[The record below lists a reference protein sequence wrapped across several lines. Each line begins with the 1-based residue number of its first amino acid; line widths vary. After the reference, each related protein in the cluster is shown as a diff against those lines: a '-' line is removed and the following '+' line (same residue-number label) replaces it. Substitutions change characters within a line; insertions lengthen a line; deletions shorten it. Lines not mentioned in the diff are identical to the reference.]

1 MGYKRSGAFT
11 HSRNREIDDNSS
23 QKVFQ
28 LRKENNLQAAYNLA
42 IKLYS
47 ETPNDGW
54 VQKAYAW
61 VLIDIVKLELI
72 GNLDNACAFYEQL
85 LAIKF
90 VENDEIITKQI
101 SYLRPK
107 LDIQYQEISKLE
119 VLSKNQN
126 HVDAINGFIN
136 LYSQGKLVKQ
146 HHESFGWAI
155 YRYLKAFDGKLTN
168 DNVENLLFNYLSLEN
183 PRPELVH
190 SMILQYAIFYSNKT
204 PSFNIYDF
212 FQQWNP
218 AFIREEDQKEDTKD
232 GKTYPSLLSK
242 LLRGFVK
249 KNFVIDVESIQKAI
263 NSFQSHNSF
272 SGFGRVR
279 VNGCVVIEIV
289 RESCFWELIQLHKS
303 NDYNGLWNKF
313 DIYINNYV
321 SFGESEWHSKI
332 LEVAER
338 YMQETNAWRF
348 SDFFKKWNFNNF
360 RASDW
365 QEQKNGDFLN
375 KALALKSLKR
385 IFEIAKLPNNQD
397 KDFSW
402 VLPIFELA
410 FTQAESDVWLK
421 REYAILLGL
430 SGQKEEAISL
440 YKKVILELSD
450 KSYAWHELSTL
461 VGQDMELAI
470 SMLCKAILIEKD
482 ESYLGKVRLEL
493 ARHLISKDMLTEAKF
508 ELNKYIENVN
518 SKGWK
523 TSDDFSILNENLS
536 VVSVNKTANNL
547 DFYHQNIAKVD
558 DFIYSEIPWVDLMLF
573 DKWDADN
580 GKTRLAFTNL
590 NNTELV
596 INSHKFKLIKHTNVN
611 DIFQFKLHH
620 DEVNKKYIALKVQ
633 KSNITKADFISN
645 APESVAV
652 IDHINPKKELF
663 HYVINSNS
671 DGIVKFSN
679 TTIRPEVGHFIKIK
693 YFKTHNK
700 KTKGYKM
707 NFISIEPTN
716 EIKTSL
722 VKSLT
727 GRITLKYKFDGRT
740 HDYESVVNT
749 IPEIDT
755 NKPDFGFVADY
766 YVPKFMLNK
775 QSIYQD
781 CEVAVRVLF
790 NGEKWSVFDLKKT

>member
-1 MGYKRSGAFT
+1 MAY
-11 HSRNREIDDNSS
+11 SRRGGFGQSPNREIDDNSS
-23 QKVFQ
+23 QKVFL
-28 LRKENNLQAAYNLA
+28 LRKEKNLSAAYDLA
-42 IKLYS
+42 IKLYN
-47 ETPNDGW
+47 ENQNDGW

-72 GNLDNACAFYEQL
+72 GNLDNACTFYEQL

-90 VENDEIITKQI
+90 VDVDEIISKQI
-101 SYLRPK
+101 NYLRPK

-119 VLSKNQN
+119 ILSKNQN
-126 HVDAINGFIN
+126 HVDAIDGFIN
-136 LYSQGKLVKQ
+136 LYSQGRLAKQ
-146 HHESFGWAI
+146 HHESFAWAI
-155 YRYLKAFDGKLTN
+155 YRYLKAYDGKLTN

-183 PRPELVH
+183 PRPELAH

-204 PSFNIYDF
+204 PSFNMYDF

-218 AFIREEDQKEDTKD
+218 TFLRDEDQKEDTKD
-232 GKTYPSLLSK
+232 GKTYPSLLAK

-249 KNFVIDVESIQKAI
+249 SNYVIDVESIQKSL
-263 NSFQSHNSF
+263 NSSQHHNSF
-272 SGFGRVR
+272 SAFGRTNVC
-279 VNGCVVIEIV
+279 NVIDLV
-289 RESCFWELIQLHKS
+289 RESCFWELINLHKS

-313 DIYINNYV
+313 DFYINHYV
-321 SFGESEWHSKI
+321 NFGESEWHSKI
-332 LEVAER
+332 LEIAER

-348 SDFFKKWNFNNF
+348 TDFFNKWNFNNF
-360 RASDW
+360 RTSDW
-365 QEQKNGDFLN
+365 KEHQNGDFLN

-385 IFEIAKLPNNQD
+385 VFEVAKLPNSKN

-410 FTQAESDVWLK
+410 FTQTESDVWLK

-430 SGQKEEAISL
+430 SGQKEKAISL

-461 VGQDMELAI
+461 VVQDIELAI
-470 SMLCKAILIEKD
+470 AMLCKAILIEKD
-482 ESYLGKVRLEL
+482 ESYLGKIRLEL
-493 ARHLISKDMLTEAKF
+493 AKHLISKEMLTEAKL

-523 TSDDFSILNENLS
+523 TSDEFSILNEKLS
-536 VVSVNKTANNL
+536 GVSVNETENNL
-547 DFYHQNIAKVD
+547 DFYQQNITKVD
-558 DFIYSEIPWVDLMLF
+558 DFIYFELPWVDLMLF

-580 GKTRLAFTNL
+580 GKTRLAFTSL
-590 NNTELV
+590 NKTELV
-596 INSHKFKLIKHTNVN
+596 VNAHKFELIKHANLN

-620 DEVNKKYIALKVQ
+620 DEVNNKYSALKVQ
-633 KSNITKADFISN
+633 KSNSTKADFISN
-645 APESVAV
+645 APENIAV
-652 IDHINPKKELF
+652 VDHINPNKELF
-663 HYVINSNS
+663 HYVINSKS

-679 TTIRPEVGHFIKIK
+679 TTIRPKEGDFIKIK

-700 KTKGYKM
+700 KTNSYKT
-707 NFISIEPTN
+707 NVISIEPTN
-716 EIKTSL
+716 EINTSL

-740 HDYESVVNT
+740 HDYEDAVST
-749 IPEIDT
+749 KPEIDT
-755 NKPDFGFVADY
+755 NQPDFGFVADY

-775 QSIYQD
+775 KSVYKD
-781 CEVAVRVLF
+781 CEVAVKVLF
-790 NGEKWSVFDLKKT
+790 NGEKWSVFDLQKI